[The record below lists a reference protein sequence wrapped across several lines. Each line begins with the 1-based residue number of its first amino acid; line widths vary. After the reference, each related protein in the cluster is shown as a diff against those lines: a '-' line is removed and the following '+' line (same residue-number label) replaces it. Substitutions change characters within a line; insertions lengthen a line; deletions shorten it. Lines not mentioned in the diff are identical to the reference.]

1 MSFTCSRC
9 GEKHDLPLS
18 FAFEAPVY
26 SQPEDKRPHTP
37 SWRTARH

>member
-9 GEKHDLPLS
+9 GEKHELPLS

-26 SQPEDKRPHTP
+26 WIWDT
-37 SWRTARH
+37 